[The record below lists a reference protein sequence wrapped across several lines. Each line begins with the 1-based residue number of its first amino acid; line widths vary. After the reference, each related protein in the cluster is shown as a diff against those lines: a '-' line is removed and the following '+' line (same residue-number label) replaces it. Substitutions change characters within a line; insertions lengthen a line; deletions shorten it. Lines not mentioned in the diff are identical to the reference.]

1 MSKRLY
7 IEYLSVCKNYHF
19 ATCKEGFIP
28 IYCSYLPIYLMRIE
42 MMMKRENSPWS
53 WSLQDWIKR
62 GEEPAFIGIRR
73 VLETGAPCPCPSQ
86 CNASTKCPSQCN
98 ASTKCQREWKWGMPC
113 AMGNASPPMQC
124 FNQMPLP
131 MQCFNQ
137 MPKGMEMGNA
147 LFQPCHGECLPP
159 HARVQPCRGEWQWGM
174 PNFPSCLRAIK
185 EPPSQSK
192 VSSSTAFNKSTPHLY
207 YYYLGM
213 KFLLIWLIVF
223 ISHINSFTIN

>member
-1 MSKRLY
+1 MSAVSKRLY

-113 AMGNASPPMQC
+113 AMGNASPPMQG
-124 FNQMPLP
+124 FNHA
-131 MQCFNQ
+131 
-137 MPKGMEMGNA
+137 EGNGN
-147 LFQPCHGECLPP
+147 GECPTSPP
-159 HARVQPCRGEWQWGM
+159 
-174 PNFPSCLRAIK
+174 CLRAIK

-213 KFLLIWLIVF
+213 NFLLIWLIVF

>member
-1 MSKRLY
+1 MSAVSKRLY
-7 IEYLSVCKNYHF
+7 IEYLSICKNYHF
-19 ATCKEGFIP
+19 ATCKEGFLP

-73 VLETGAPCPCPSQ
+73 VLETGAPCPC
-86 CNASTKCPSQCN
+86 
-98 ASTKCQREWKWGMPC
+98 
-113 AMGNASPPMQC
+113 
-124 FNQMPLP
+124 
-131 MQCFNQ
+131 
-137 MPKGMEMGNA
+137 
-147 LFQPCHGECLPP
+147 LPP
-159 HARVQPCRGEWQWGM
+159 HARLQPCRGECQWGM

>member
-1 MSKRLY
+1 MSAVSKRLY

-19 ATCKEGFIP
+19 ATCKEGFLP

-73 VLETGAPCPCPSQ
+73 VLETGAPCPCL
-86 CNASTKCPSQCN
+86 
-98 ASTKCQREWKWGMPC
+98 
-113 AMGNASPPMQC
+113 PPHAR
-124 FNQMPLP
+124 L
-131 MQCFNQ
+131 
-137 MPKGMEMGNA
+137 
-147 LFQPCHGECLPP
+147 QPCNEECLPPHARLQSCNGECLPP
-159 HARVQPCRGEWQWGM
+159 HARLQPCRGECQWGM
-174 PNFPSCLRAIK
+174 PDFPSCLRAIK

-213 KFLLIWLIVF
+213 NFLLIWLIVF

>member
-1 MSKRLY
+1 
-7 IEYLSVCKNYHF
+7 
-19 ATCKEGFIP
+19 
-28 IYCSYLPIYLMRIE
+28 MRIE

-113 AMGNASPPMQC
+113 FNHAMGNAS
-124 FNQMPLP
+124 
-131 MQCFNQ
+131 
-137 MPKGMEMGNA
+137 
-147 LFQPCHGECLPP
+147 PP